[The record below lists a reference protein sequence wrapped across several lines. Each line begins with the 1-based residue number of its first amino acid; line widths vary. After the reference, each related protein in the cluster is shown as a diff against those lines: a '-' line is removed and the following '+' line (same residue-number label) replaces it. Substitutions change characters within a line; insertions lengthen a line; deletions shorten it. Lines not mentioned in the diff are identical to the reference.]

1 MRSEDYG
8 KHLLD
13 VENLLHKHSLVE
25 SQIQSQGESVQ
36 RVNNIAQRFLKA
48 KHPESRVIKERQLLL
63 SQAFEVQCCH
73 TLNMTYT
80 KRNLFCLEVF
90 NGHTMYVQLHFF
102 PLS

>member
-63 SQAFEVQCCH
+63 SQAFEVQCC
-73 TLNMTYT
+73 TTY
-80 KRNLFCLEVF
+80 
-90 NGHTMYVQLHFF
+90 
-102 PLS
+102 

>member
-36 RVNNIAQRFLKA
+36 RINNIAQRFIKA

-63 SQAFEVQCCH
+63 SQAFEVWCHH
-73 TLNMTYT
+73 TLNTYQ
-80 KRNLFCLEVF
+80 KKFICPEVSM
-90 NGHTMYVQLHFF
+90 GIQCISSYVSFH
-102 PLS
+102 

>member
-36 RVNNIAQRFLKA
+36 RVNNIAQKFLKA
-48 KHPESRVIKERQLLL
+48 KHPESRVIKERQLLV

-73 TLNMTYT
+73 TLNTTYQ
-80 KRNLFCLEVF
+80 KKFILPRGF

-102 PLS
+102 TLS